1 MLNVTLFL
9 KFHGFICLRSHQ
21 AKEAQGIKDECDA
34 DLAEAMP
41 ILNAALAALDTLT
54 PQDITFIKTMKS
66 PPRGIK
72 LVMEAICI
80 LKVFKTVYST

>member
-1 MLNVTLFL
+1 M
-9 KFHGFICLRSHQ
+9 Q
-21 AKEAQGIKDECDA
+21 AGAAQAIKDECDA

-41 ILNAALAALDTLT
+41 ILNVALAALDTLT

-66 PPRGIK
+66 PPRGIR

-80 LKVFKTVYST
+80 LKVLVELVLLVFFYYAVKYKYILH

>member
-1 MLNVTLFL
+1 
-9 KFHGFICLRSHQ
+9 
-21 AKEAQGIKDECDA
+21 
-34 DLAEAMP
+34 MP
-41 ILNAALAALDTLT
+41 ILNSALAALDTLT

-80 LKVFKTVYST
+80 LKVREITIDYVFLNLQLLPIATKNSTYVIIGRVKLLKYDEEQLFFL

>member
-1 MLNVTLFL
+1 ML
-9 KFHGFICLRSHQ
+9 KFQ

-41 ILNAALAALDTLT
+41 ILNSALAALDTLT

-80 LKVFKTVYST
+80 LKVCVI

>member
-1 MLNVTLFL
+1 MFRAKTRFPKANLLLCPFNE
-9 KFHGFICLRSHQ
+9 Q
-21 AKEAQGIKDECDA
+21 AGEAQAIKDECDA

-41 ILNAALAALDTLT
+41 ILNSALAALDTLT

-72 LVMEAICI
+72 LVMEAVCI
-80 LKVFKTVYST
+80 LKVTAEW

>member
-1 MLNVTLFL
+1 
-9 KFHGFICLRSHQ
+9 
-21 AKEAQGIKDECDA
+21 
-34 DLAEAMP
+34 MP

-80 LKVFKTVYST
+80 LKVFDSSLNIFDYYDYNESLSIYKVLNVLLF